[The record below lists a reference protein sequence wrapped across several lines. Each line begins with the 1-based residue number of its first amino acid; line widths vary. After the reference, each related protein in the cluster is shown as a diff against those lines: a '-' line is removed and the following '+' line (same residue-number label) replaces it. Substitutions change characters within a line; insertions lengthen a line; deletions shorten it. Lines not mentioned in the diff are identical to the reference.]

1 MALYRS
7 YPVGDSC
14 IGWSLGAAIDP
25 GTSRF
30 VLSAYRKLKP
40 VLAGYPG
47 FRDLVPTYTALS
59 LHFNPLAAPVDA
71 MVQTVESVLAT
82 IDQPAADSDPVPE
95 SRIQRIPVRYGGY
108 YLERLALLKNL
119 SPARVVELH
128 TRPVYTVAMIGF
140 IPHFPYLLGLD
151 SRLEA
156 PRLESPRT
164 RVPAGAVAIGGAQ
177 TGIYPSESPGGW
189 NIIGLTDPALTLTLA
204 PGDTLCFY
212 EEEKP

>member
-1 MALYRS
+1 M
-7 YPVGDSC
+7 
-14 IGWSLGAAIDP
+14 I
-25 GTSRF
+25 
-30 VLSAYRKLKP
+30 
-40 VLAGYPG
+40 
-47 FRDLVPTYTALS
+47 
-59 LHFNPLAAPVDA
+59 
-71 MVQTVESVLAT
+71 QTVESVLAT

-108 YLERLALLKNL
+108 DLDRLALLKNL

-151 SRLEA
+151 RRLET
-156 PRLESPRT
+156 PRLESPIT

-189 NIIGLTDPALTLTLA
+189 NIIGLTDPALTLPLE

-212 EEEKP
+212 EEETNDPNQL